1 MQAPLAPPTLP
12 PFPVPQAA
20 ADAAAL
26 PAPPVMVPQTKQ
38 EKQEKE
44 WAVYDKLGLG
54 KPKLTA
60 KNVASWIVN
69 AYRMLGFAILT
80 IIVIVLVG
88 YITQTAFFYFSNSWV
103 VPMAVSPTD
112 EKVVTLQTQL
122 AEAQNSRDRIADE
135 LKQSERRVVVQ
146 QHFQAEFAKA
156 IKSDL
161 AGKKLALD
169 KIRALAST
177 AAATRA
183 AIRGSNSA
191 FAAMSQRKMQQEY
204 AAGLIDRN
212 SMAQGNFQVAQIT
225 SSNLTIAE
233 RQAEFELRAQEL
245 EATTRSLDA
254 ILSNAEGN
262 ANDTALSYEVLRIKQ
277 EYEASKLDL
286 AKATETRN
294 TLKVNLERQDK
305 IVSGIKNSS
314 HLRALNDGAVV
325 AFVPYGNMSKVQKG
339 TSLYRCRVGMVLCR
353 HAGEVLEVL
362 PGEVQFKHPHRD
374 KMLRGQMAELKLDPE
389 DGDAAADDVLYVGG
403 KPFLL

>member
-1 MQAPLAPPTLP
+1 LP
-12 PFPVPQAA
+12 PFPVPQVAESVS
-20 ADAAAL
+20 L
-26 PAPPVMVPQTKQ
+26 PPPPVLETKQ
-38 EKQEKE
+38 EKRDKE
-44 WAVYDKLGLG
+44 WALYEKLGLG
-54 KPKLTA
+54 KPKLSA

-112 EKVVTLQTQL
+112 EKVVTLQGQL
-122 AEAQNSRDRIADE
+122 AEALNSRDRLADG
-135 LKQSERRVVVQ
+135 LKQAERAILVQ
-146 QHFQAEFAKA
+146 QRFQAEFAKA

-161 AGKKLALD
+161 EGRRLALG
-169 KIRALAST
+169 KIRTLANA

-183 AIRGSNSA
+183 AIRGQNSA
-191 FAAMSQRKMQQEY
+191 YAAASQRRMKQEY
-204 AAGLIDRN
+204 AAGLIDRT
-212 SMAQGNFQVAQIT
+212 SMMSGNFQLAQIT

-286 AKATETRN
+286 AKAVEARN
-294 TLKVNLERQDK
+294 TLKTNLDRQDK
-305 IVSGIKNSS
+305 IVSGLKSSS

-325 AFVPYGNMSKVQKG
+325 AFVPYGNLSKVSKG
-339 TSLYRCRVGMVLCR
+339 VSLYGCKIGMVMC
-353 HAGEVLEVL
+353 HHVGEVLEVL

-374 KMLRGQMAELKLDPE
+374 RMLRGQMVELRLDPE
-389 DGDAAADDVLYVGG
+389 DGDAATDDVLFVGG
-403 KPFLL
+403 KPILF